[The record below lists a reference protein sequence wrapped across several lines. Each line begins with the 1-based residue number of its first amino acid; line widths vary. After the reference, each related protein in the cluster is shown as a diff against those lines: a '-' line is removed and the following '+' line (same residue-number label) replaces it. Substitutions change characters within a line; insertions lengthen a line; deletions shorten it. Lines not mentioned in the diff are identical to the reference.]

1 MTNIEAVT
9 GGISHLVTLKTDDNK
24 ASMTLQDGTEFS
36 VGSANDN
43 SHLRSLML
51 LGNLLPSL
59 PVHVAI
65 DDGLGDRSHMQPG
78 KLPFYP

>member
-24 ASMTLQDGTEFS
+24 ASRTLQDGTDFS
-36 VGSANDN
+36 VVPANDN

-51 LGNLLPSL
+51 HGNLLPRL
-59 PVHVAI
+59 LVDVAI
-65 DDGLGDRSHMQPG
+65 DDGLSVG
-78 KLPFYP
+78 